1 MLNRQEAME
10 AIDDL
15 TEYCRNCTPEQALQI
30 EDEIRIMLGYMLAKG
45 KEHEKQRREDHVK
58 QVKG

>member
-30 EDEIRIMLGYMLAKG
+30 EDEIRIMLGYLLAKG
-45 KEHEKQRREDHVK
+45 KERNKEERMC
-58 QVKG
+58 